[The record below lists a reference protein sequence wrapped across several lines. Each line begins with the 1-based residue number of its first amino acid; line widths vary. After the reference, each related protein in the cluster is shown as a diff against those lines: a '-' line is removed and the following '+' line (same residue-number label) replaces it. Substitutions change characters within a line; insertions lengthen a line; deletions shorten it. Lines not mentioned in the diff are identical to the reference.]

1 MQKVDLPNW
10 CFDVAYFIARERHG
24 KFKNRFFNRRLRA
37 RHQELA
43 YFRHSEGIMG
53 YLGDIGAALLL
64 GVDPYQMFCDMIDA
78 TDGLAHR
85 DQSDM
90 NFRQYNIDA
99 KIEDFGGYHAEVI
112 NGDQGPTA
120 PYGCRLI
127 NLDQY
132 KDNKESTDIYLFG
145 CFDPPLSDQRLVH
158 DIRSVLWLGW
168 VDSDFVETCFGG
180 GFVPGGAR
188 LHAWAKQ
195 IPHGKLRPISE
206 LLMLNGGP
214 RPDVAA
220 TGQKAWDETT
230 AERVASL
237 KAKLAELMS

>member
-1 MQKVDLPNW
+1 MHKIDLPDW

-24 KFKNRFFNRRLRA
+24 KFRNRFYNKRLRD
-37 RHQELA
+37 RHKELA

-90 NFRQYNIDA
+90 NFRQFNVDA
-99 KIEDFGGYHAEVI
+99 KVEDFGGYHAQVI
-112 NGDQGPTA
+112 NGEQGPTA

-132 KDNKESTDIYLFG
+132 EDNKASTDIYLFG
-145 CFDPPLSDQRLVH
+145 CFDPPLSDELLIH

-168 VDSDFVETCFGG
+168 VDTNFVEGCFGG
-180 GFVPGGAR
+180 GFVPGGNR
-188 LHAWAKQ
+188 LPAWAKQ
-195 IPHGKLRPISE
+195 IPHGDLRPVSE
-206 LLMLNGGP
+206 LLTLNGGS
-214 RPDVAA
+214 RPQPVLSS
-220 TGQKAWDETT
+220 QKDWDEATV
-230 AERVASL
+230 ERAASL
-237 KAKLAELMS
+237 KAKLAALMS